1 MKRKTIL
8 ITGCSSGIGKA
19 AAKHFQK
26 KGWNVIATMRNPE
39 NEKELQNL
47 PNLICLPLDVTRSET
62 IQKAIQD
69 GIKHFGDIDV
79 LVNNAGYGLV
89 GPFEGASEEQIRRQF
104 DTNVFGAMDVIRN
117 ILPHF
122 RKNKKGNIVNVAS
135 MGGRITFPLYSL
147 YHATKWALE
156 GFTES
161 LQYELKPFGIRV
173 KLIEPG
179 AIATDF
185 IGRSSD
191 STLENSP
198 EEYKQFANAVFQNM
212 EKAMMTSSSEAVA
225 KVIYK
230 AANSSSGR
238 LRYVIGMDAKSLL
251 GLRKFLSDGVLFR
264 IMKLALLSSTKKA
277 A

>member
-1 MKRKTIL
+1 MKRRTVL
-8 ITGCSSGIGKA
+8 ITGTSSGIGKA
-19 AAKHFQK
+19 AAKHFQS

-39 NEKELQNL
+39 KETELKNL
-47 PNLICLPLDVTRSET
+47 PNLLCTKLDVTDGQS
-62 IQKAIQD
+62 IDKAIAE
-69 GIKHFGDIDV
+69 GIKAFGEIDV

-89 GPFEGASEEQIRRQF
+89 GPFEGASKEQIQRQF
-104 DTNVFGAMDVIRN
+104 DTNVFGAMDVIQK

-122 RKNKKGNIVNVAS
+122 RKKRKGLIINVAS

-147 YHATKWALE
+147 YHSTKWALE

-161 LQYELKPFGIRV
+161 LQYELHPFGIRV

-191 STLENSP
+191 STSEQAP
-198 EEYKQFANAVFQNM
+198 GEYKQFSEAVFKNM
-212 EKAMMTSSSEAVA
+212 EDAMMTSRSEAVA
-225 KVIYK
+225 KVIFK
-230 AANSSSGR
+230 AAKSSSKR
-238 LRYVIGMDAKSLL
+238 LRYVVGMDAKTLL
-251 GLRKFLSDGVLFR
+251 GLRKFLSDRVLFGM
-264 IMKLALLSSTKKA
+264 MKFALLRSAKVA

>member
-251 GLRKFLSDGVLFR
+251 GLRKFLSDGVLFG

>member
-1 MKRKTIL
+1 MKRKTVL
-8 ITGCSSGIGKA
+8 ITGSSSGIGRA
-19 AAKHFQK
+19 AAKHFQS

-39 NEKELQNL
+39 KEKELQNL
-47 PNLICLPLDVTRSET
+47 PNLVCLPLDVTKPET
-62 IQKAIQD
+62 IQKAIQA
-69 GIKHFGDIDV
+69 GIKQFGEIDV

-89 GPFEGASEEQIRRQF
+89 GPFEGANKEQIRRQF
-104 DTNVFGAMDVIRN
+104 DTNVFGAMDVIQN

-122 RKNKKGNIVNVAS
+122 RKNKKGNIINVAS

-161 LQYELKPFGIRV
+161 LQYELIPFRIRV
-173 KLIEPG
+173 KLVEPG

-191 STLENSP
+191 STSENAP
-198 EEYKQFANAVFQNM
+198 AEYKQFADAVFANM

-230 AANSSSGR
+230 AANDSCGR
-238 LRYVIGMDAKSLL
+238 LRYAVGMDAKSLL
-251 GLRKFLSDGVLFR
+251 GLRKFLSDGILFG
-264 IMKLALLSSTKKA
+264 IMKLMLLRSVKKVA
-277 A
+277 

>member
-8 ITGCSSGIGKA
+8 ITGTSSGIGRA
-19 AAKHFQK
+19 AAKHFQS
-26 KGWNVIATMRNPE
+26 KGWNVIATMRSP
-39 NEKELQNL
+39 EKEKDLQNL
-47 PNLICLPLDVTRSET
+47 PNLICLPLDVTKPET

-69 GIKHFGDIDV
+69 GINHFGEIDV

-89 GPFEGASEEQIRRQF
+89 GPFEGASKEQIQRQF

-122 RKNKKGNIVNVAS
+122 RKNKKGNIINVAS

-147 YHATKWALE
+147 YHSTKWALE

-161 LQYELKPFGIRV
+161 LQYELIPFGIRV

-191 STLENSP
+191 STVEKSP
-198 EEYKQFANAVFQNM
+198 AEYKPFADAVFGTM

-230 AANSSSGR
+230 AANDSSRR

-251 GLRKFLSDGVLFR
+251 GLRKFLSDGVLFG
-264 IMKLALLSSTKKA
+264 IMKMALLGSTKKVA
-277 A
+277 